1 LNKDFG
7 TCQIIRIRMVNEKI
21 VFIKNKEEIIKGYNK
36 QELLLYIKEQKK
48 EAILEFI
55 DLLNHNKRKIFI
67 GETRDVN
74 DISLNLEFLKGLVI

>member
-1 LNKDFG
+1 
-7 TCQIIRIRMVNEKI
+7 MVNEKI